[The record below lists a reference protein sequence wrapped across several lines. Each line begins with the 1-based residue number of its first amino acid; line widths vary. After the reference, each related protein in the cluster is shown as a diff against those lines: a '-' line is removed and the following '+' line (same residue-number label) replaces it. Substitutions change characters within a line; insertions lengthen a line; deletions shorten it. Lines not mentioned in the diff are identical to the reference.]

1 VLDYFELST
10 LGDGTLMDM
19 AAQNEFHSGGREPL
33 KHEVALAHGAFACGT
48 PGRRSEM
55 VMKSRRP

>member
-19 AAQNEFHSGGREPL
+19 AAHNEFYSGGASLWSTRW
-33 KHEVALAHGAFACGT
+33 
-48 PGRRSEM
+48 R
-55 VMKSRRP
+55 